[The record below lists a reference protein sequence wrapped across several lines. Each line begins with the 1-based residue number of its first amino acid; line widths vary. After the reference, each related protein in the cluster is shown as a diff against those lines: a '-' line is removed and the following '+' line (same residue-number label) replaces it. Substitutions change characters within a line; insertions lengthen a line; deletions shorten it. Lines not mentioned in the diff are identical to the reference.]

1 MVNTAQQGARLEREV
16 RQLFDDRGF
25 LTARCAGSQGSVKFD
40 VFACHPDGRSYVI
53 QCKLSNPLISPA
65 ERTAMVTVA
74 NVIYAAPLVA
84 YRSREGRRSFIRFR
98 ELTGPGPKEWR
109 AWSLPGEDES

>member
-40 VFACHPDGRSYVI
+40 VFACHPDGRSYVL